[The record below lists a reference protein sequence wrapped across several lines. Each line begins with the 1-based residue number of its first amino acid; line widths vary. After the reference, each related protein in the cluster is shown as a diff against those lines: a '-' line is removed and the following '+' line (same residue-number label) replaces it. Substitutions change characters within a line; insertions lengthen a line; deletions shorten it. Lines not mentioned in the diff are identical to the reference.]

1 MQAKWSQSIS
11 FTSFLVSQ
19 PSQPPARRG
28 TQSSPRVIGTSIGRE
43 VLCASQLA
51 WCCAGPLYK
60 EADKLNLQEGV
71 GANRIAERGSE
82 FVGRKGK
89 GVSC

>member
-1 MQAKWSQSIS
+1 MRITTGLVLRRSSI
-11 FTSFLVSQ
+11 
-19 PSQPPARRG
+19 
-28 TQSSPRVIGTSIGRE
+28 
-43 VLCASQLA
+43 
-51 WCCAGPLYK
+51 YK
-60 EADKLNLQEGV
+60 EAAKLNLQEGV